1 MTRLLGRWLI
11 ALLILLPAPLF
22 AHAGLVVA
30 LQLEP
35 PNLDPTSGAAIAI
48 DEVTYGSIFESLVRL
63 DAQGQP
69 KPWLAAGWTVSPDGL
84 TYDFRLRGGVRFS
97 DGTPFDAETAA
108 FSLTRIAAPGST
120 NAQATAFAAM
130 ARAEATGPLAL
141 RVTLRRPDAD
151 FLRLLSYGDAV
162 MVSPRSAAGLATNP
176 VGTGPYALSSWRRG
190 DEIVLARVPHYWGVP
205 AREPRLSF
213 RFIADAS
220 AAYAAV
226 KAHDIDIFPDFPA
239 PETLAQLRADPS
251 LKVVIGPTEGQVIL
265 AFNQRSGPLADLRVR
280 RAISYALDRH
290 AIIDGAMYG
299 YGTPIGSHF
308 APQDPDYLDLTGRY
322 PHDLTA
328 ARRLLAE
335 AGYGNGLSL
344 SLKLPPPPYARRSGE
359 IVAAQLAAVGIH
371 VAIRNVEW
379 AQWLDEVYARHAFD
393 LTIINHAEP
402 YDYDIYGRPDYY
414 FGYHSAIVSGLLD
427 RLKATADPGVRHG
440 LLQDL
445 QRQLADDAANG
456 FLFEF
461 PRLGVQDARL
471 QDGWVNT
478 PNEAID
484 LATAHLPGDAAA
496 DGTTATGGDARVAG
510 WIGLVLLGAALVAV
524 ARWLGPAALAKR
536 LGVLAGT
543 LLVATALIFLLVQI
557 APGDPAAYMMG
568 LDASPQAVAAL
579 HAELGLEGPP
589 LARYLGWLGGM
600 LHGDFGLSYT
610 YRVPV
615 AGLLADRLAVSLP
628 LALLAT
634 LLSILVGVP
643 AGYASAAGRGRA
655 VDRWLGWAARIG
667 IAIPSFW
674 LAILLVLLFSAT
686 LRWFVSGGFPGW
698 AAGVGP
704 ALSALVLPV
713 VALGVPQAAILA
725 RVTRSALIEAMAQD
739 YVRTARAK
747 GASRR
752 RALIRHALPNALGPV
767 ITILGLQVPF
777 LLAGSAIVETV
788 FFLPGLGR
796 LVLQAIAQRDLIVV
810 QAVVALMVAATIV
823 ASFAADI
830 ALVALDPRLRRA
842 R

>member
-1 MTRLLGRWLI
+1 MIRLIGRWLI
-11 ALLILLPAPLF
+11 ALLLLPAPVF

-69 KPWLAAGWTVSPDGL
+69 KPWLATSWTVSPDGL
-84 TYDFRLRGGVRFS
+84 TYAFRLRPGVRFS
-97 DGTPFDAETAA
+97 DGTPFDARTAA

-120 NAQATAFAAM
+120 NAQATAFAVV

-141 RVTLRRPDAD
+141 RVTLKQPDAD

-162 MVSPRSAAGLATNP
+162 MVSPRSASTLATDP
-176 VGTGPYALSSWRRG
+176 VGTGPYAFSSWRRG
-190 DEIVLARVPHYWGVP
+190 DEIVLARAPHYWGVP

-251 LKVVIGPTEGQVIL
+251 LKVVIGPTEGQIIL

-280 RAISYALDRH
+280 RAISYALDRR

-322 PHDLTA
+322 PHDPAA

-335 AGYGNGLSL
+335 AGHGDGLSL
-344 SLKLPPPPYARRSGE
+344 TLKLPPPPYARRSGE
-359 IVAAQLAAVGIH
+359 IVAAELAAIGIH

-414 FGYHSAIVSGLLD
+414 FGYRSPVVSGLLD
-427 RLKATADPGVRHG
+427 RLRATADPGVRHG

-445 QRQLADDAANG
+445 QRRLADDAANG

-471 QDGWVNT
+471 QDAWVNT

-484 LATAHLPGDAAA
+484 LAKAYLPGDAAA
-496 DGTTATGGDARVAG
+496 DGGSGPGGVARAAG
-510 WIGLVLLGAALVAV
+510 WTALALLGAAFVAL

-536 LGVLAGT
+536 LAVLAGT
-543 LLVATALIFLLVQI
+543 VLVATGLIFLLVQI

-579 HAELGLEGPP
+579 HAELGLGGPP
-589 LARYLGWLGGM
+589 LVRYLGWLGGM

-615 AGLLADRLAVSLP
+615 AGLLADRLSVSLP

-634 LLSILVGVP
+634 LLSILIGVP
-643 AGYASAAGRGRA
+643 AGYVAAAGRGRMA
-655 VDRWLGWAARIG
+655 DRLLGWAARIG

-698 AAGVGP
+698 EAGAGP
-704 ALSALVLPV
+704 ALAALVLPV

-752 RALIRHALPNALGPV
+752 RALVRHALPNALGPV
-767 ITILGLQVPF
+767 VTILGLQVPF

-796 LVLQAIAQRDLIVV
+796 LALQAIAQRDLIVV
-810 QAVVALMVAATIV
+810 QAVVVLMVAATIG

-830 ALVALDPRLRRA
+830 ASIALDPRLRRA

>member
-1 MTRLLGRWLI
+1 
-11 ALLILLPAPLF
+11 
-22 AHAGLVVA
+22 VA

-35 PNLDPTSGAAIAI
+35 PNLDPTSGAAVAI
-48 DEVTYGSIFESLVRL
+48 DEVTYGTIFESLVRL
-63 DAQGQP
+63 DAQGQA
-69 KPWLAAGWTVSPDGL
+69 KPWLATSWTISPDGL
-84 TYDFRLRGGVRFS
+84 TYDFQLRPGVRFQ
-97 DGTPFDAETAA
+97 DGTSFDAQTAV
-108 FSLTRIAAPGST
+108 FSLSRIIAPGST
-120 NAQATAFAAM
+120 NAQATAFAVM
-130 ARAEATGPLAL
+130 AHVEAVGPLTL
-141 RVTLRRPDAD
+141 RVTLKQPATD

-162 MVSPRSAAGLATNP
+162 MVSPRTAAGLATDP
-176 VGTGPYALSSWRRG
+176 VGTGPYRLANWRRG
-190 DEIVLARVPHYWGVP
+190 DEIVLDRAPRHWGPP

-220 AAYAAV
+220 AAYAAM
-226 KAHDIDIFPDFPA
+226 KAHDVDVFPDFPA
-239 PETLAQLRADPS
+239 PETLAQLRTDPS
-251 LKVVIGPTEGQVIL
+251 LKVAIGPTEGQVIL

-280 RAISYALDRH
+280 RAISYVLDRR

-322 PHDLTA
+322 PHDPAA

-335 AGYGNGLSL
+335 AGYAGGLSL
-344 SLKLPPPPYARRSGE
+344 TLKLPPPAYARRSGE
-359 IVAAQLAAVGIH
+359 IIAAELAAVGVH

-414 FGYHSAIVSGLLD
+414 FGYHSTIVSALLD
-427 RLKATADPGVRHG
+427 RLNNTPDPVVRHT

-456 FLFEF
+456 FLFEY

-471 QDGWVNT
+471 ADAWVNT

-484 LATAHLPGDAAA
+484 FARAHLAGDATGA
-496 DGTTATGGDARVAG
+496 DEADTAIAPR
-510 WIGLVLLGAALVAV
+510 LLGWAALTVALAAFV
-524 ARWLGPAALAKR
+524 ALARWLGPAALAKR
-536 LGVLAGT
+536 LGILIGT
-543 LLVATALIFLLVQI
+543 LFVATAFVFLLVQI

-568 LDASPQAVAAL
+568 LDASPQAVATL
-579 HAELGLEGPP
+579 HAQLGLEGSP
-589 LARYLGWLGGM
+589 LARYVGWLGGM
-600 LHGDFGLSYT
+600 LRGDFGLSYT

-628 LALLAT
+628 LAVLAT
-634 LLSILVGVP
+634 LLSVVVGVP
-643 AGYASAAGRGRA
+643 AGYASAIRRGRP
-655 VDRWLGWAARIG
+655 VDGLLSWAARIG

-698 AAGVGP
+698 DAGLGP

-713 VALGVPQAAILA
+713 AALGIPQAAILA
-725 RVTRSALIEAMAQD
+725 RVTRAALIDAMAQD

-747 GASRR
+747 GASRGR
-752 RALIRHALPNALGPV
+752 SLVRHALPNALGPV
-767 ITILGLQVPF
+767 VTVLGLQVPF
-777 LLAGSAIVETV
+777 LLAGSAIVENV

-810 QAVVALMVAATIV
+810 QAVVVLMVAATIL

-830 ALVALDPRLRRA
+830 ALIALDPRLRRV

>member
-1 MTRLLGRWLI
+1 MIRLIGRLFA
-11 ALLILLPAPLF
+11 ALLFLLPAPLL

-48 DEVTYGSIFESLVRL
+48 DEVTYGTIFESLVRL

-69 KPWLAAGWTVSPDGL
+69 KPWLATGWTVSPDGL
-84 TYDFRLRGGVRFS
+84 TYDFRLRPGVHFS
-97 DGTPFDAETAA
+97 DGTPFDAKTAG
-108 FSLTRIAAPGST
+108 FSLSRIAAPGST
-120 NAQATAFAAM
+120 NAQATAFAVM
-130 ARAEATGPLAL
+130 QRAEAIGPLVL
-141 RVTLRRPDAD
+141 RVTLKQPDAD

-162 MVSPRSAAGLATNP
+162 MVAPGSATKLATDP
-176 VGTGPYALSSWRRG
+176 VGTGPYALANWRRG
-190 DEIVLARVPHYWGVP
+190 DEVELTRAAHYWGVP

-213 RFIADAS
+213 RFIADAN
-220 AAYAAV
+220 AAYAAM
-226 KAHDIDIFPDFPA
+226 KAHDVDVFPDFPA
-239 PETLAQLRADPS
+239 PETLGQLRTDPS
-251 LKVVIGPTEGQVIL
+251 LRLAIGPTEGQIIL

-322 PHDLTA
+322 PHDPAA
-328 ARRLLAE
+328 ARKLLAE
-335 AGYGNGLSL
+335 AGYANGLSL
-344 SLKLPPPPYARRSGE
+344 TLKLPPPAYARRSGE
-359 IVAAQLAAVGIH
+359 IVAAELATVGIR
-371 VAIRNVEW
+371 VTIRNVEW

-414 FGYHSAIVSGLLD
+414 FGYRSTVVSGLLD
-427 RLKATADPGVRHG
+427 RLKATADPAARHQ

-445 QRQLADDAANG
+445 QRQLAEDAANG
-456 FLFEF
+456 FLFEY

-471 QDGWVNT
+471 RDAWVNT

-484 LATAHLPGDAAA
+484 LATAHLSGDAVADDAGQGSGFAEVSGWAGLAA
-496 DGTTATGGDARVAG
+496 LT
-510 WIGLVLLGAALVAV
+510 AALVAL
-524 ARWLGPAALAKR
+524 ARWLGLAALAKR
-536 LGVLAGT
+536 LAVLAGT
-543 LLVATALIFLLVQI
+543 LLAATVLVFLLVQI

-579 HAELGLEGPP
+579 HAELGLGGPP

-600 LHGDFGLSYT
+600 FHGDFGLSYT

-615 AGLLADRLAVSLP
+615 AGLLLDRLAVSLP

-634 LLSILVGVP
+634 SLSVLIGVP
-643 AGYASAAGRGRA
+643 AGYASAAGRGGSA
-655 VDRWLGWAARIG
+655 DRLLGWAARIG

-674 LAILLVLLFSAT
+674 LAILLVLLFST
-686 LRWFVSGGFPGW
+686 SLRWFVSGGFPGW
-698 AAGVGP
+698 EAGIGP

-725 RVTRSALIEAMAQD
+725 RVTRSALIDAMAQD

-752 RALIRHALPNALGPV
+752 RALFRHALPNALGPV
-767 ITILGLQVPF
+767 ATVVGLQVPF
-777 LLAGSAIVETV
+777 LLAGSAIVENV
-788 FFLPGLGR
+788 FFLPGIGR

-810 QAVVALMVAATIV
+810 QAVVILMVVATIL

>member
-1 MTRLLGRWLI
+1 MIRLLGRILL
-11 ALLILLPAPLF
+11 ALALFLPAPLL
-22 AHAGLVVA
+22 AHSGLIVA

-35 PNLDPTSGAAIAI
+35 PHLDPTSGAAVAV
-48 DEVTYGSIFESLVRL
+48 DEVTYGTIFESLVRL

-69 KPWLAAGWTVSPDGL
+69 RPWLATSWAISADGL
-84 TYDFRLRGGVRFS
+84 TYDFQLRPGVRFQ
-97 DGTPFDAETAA
+97 DGTRFDGRTAA
-108 FSLTRIAAPGST
+108 FSLSRIAASGST
-120 NAQATAFAAM
+120 NAQADAFAVM
-130 ARAEATGPLAL
+130 AGAEATGPLSL
-141 RVTLRRPDAD
+141 RISLKQPDAD

-162 MVSPRSAAGLATNP
+162 MVSPGSAATLATAP
-176 VGTGPYALSSWRRG
+176 VGTGPYALSIWRRG
-190 DEIVLARVPHYWGVP
+190 DEIVLARAPHYWGRP
-205 AREPRLSF
+205 AREPRLGF

-220 AAYAAV
+220 AAYAAM
-226 KAHDIDIFPDFPA
+226 KAHDVDLFPDFPA

-265 AFNQRSGPLADLRVR
+265 AFNQRAGPLADLRVR
-280 RAISYALDRH
+280 RAISYALDRR
-290 AIIDGAMYG
+290 AIIQGAMYG

-322 PHDLTA
+322 PHDPA
-328 ARRLLAE
+328 AAHRLLSE
-335 AGYGNGLSL
+335 AGYGNGLTL
-344 SLKLPPPPYARRSGE
+344 SLKLPPPSYARRSGE
-359 IVAAQLAAVGIH
+359 IVAAELAAVGIH
-371 VAIRNVEW
+371 VAIQNVEW

-414 FGYHSAIVSGLLD
+414 FGYHSAVVAELLE
-427 RLKATADPGVRHG
+427 RLKATADPAARHQ

-445 QRQLADDAANG
+445 QRRLADDAANG
-456 FLFEF
+456 FLFEY

-471 QDGWVNT
+471 ADAWVNT
-478 PNEAID
+478 PNEAINF
-484 LATAHLPGDAAA
+484 ATAHLAGDAA
-496 DGTTATGGDARVAG
+496 DDVT
-510 WIGLVLLGAALVAV
+510 GAAVTSHSWEWAALALLAAALAGL
-524 ARWLGPAALAKR
+524 ARWLGPATLAKR
-536 LGVLAGT
+536 LAVLAGT
-543 LLVATALIFLLVQI
+543 LLAATALVFLLVQI
-557 APGDPAAYMMG
+557 APGDPAAFMMG

-579 HAELGLEGPP
+579 HAQLGLDGPP

-634 LLSILVGVP
+634 LLSIAIGVP
-643 AGYASAAGRGRA
+643 AGYASAAGQGRT
-655 VDRWLGWAARIG
+655 VDRLVGWAARIG
-667 IAIPSFW
+667 IAVPSFW

-698 AAGVGP
+698 EAGLGP
-704 ALSALVLPV
+704 AISALVLPV
-713 VALGVPQAAILA
+713 VALGIPQAAILA
-725 RVTRSALIEAMAQD
+725 RVTRSALIDATAQD

-747 GASRR
+747 GASRAR
-752 RALIRHALPNALGPV
+752 SLWHHALPNALGPV
-767 ITILGLQVPF
+767 VTVLGLQVPF
-777 LLAGSAIVETV
+777 LLAGSAIVENV

-810 QAVVALMVAATIV
+810 QAVVIVMVAATII

-830 ALVALDPRLRRA
+830 ALVALDPRLRRV